1 MVDGRPT
8 LVYDYTGDPHAKADS
23 LGEEIMRDLRGQL
36 WVDERDDAIVRFTG
50 RLEENFH
57 VGGGLLVNIRQGSWI
72 DLTQAHV
79 NGEIWFP
86 AEFRVH
92 VDGRFLLLKG
102 FNGDLRETYSD
113 YRKMKTSVTILPGT
127 QVLEDAPEAPKM

>member
-1 MVDGRPT
+1 
-8 LVYDYTGDPHAKADS
+8 
-23 LGEEIMRDLRGQL
+23 
-36 WVDERDDAIVRFTG
+36 VDERDDAIVHFTG
-50 RLEENFH
+50 KLQENFH
-57 VGGGLLVNIRQGSWI
+57 VAGGLLVNIRKGSWL
-72 DLTQAHV
+72 DLTQSHV

-127 QVLEDAPEAPKM
+127 HVLEEPGESPPDPRRMGTTEPDAASPKL